1 MKVGYPDTINNK
13 AYQGEK
19 SPFKMVDKS
28 KADLDKDGKVSDYE
42 ENRAEAAFGDAP
54 LNYSPV
60 KSREM
65 SAKRRARRKKRVEK
79 IDAKANSIAEQKYL
93 EGVADEDLPTT
104 AKKGKEKKYDRL
116 TKKSDRISAKTTK
129 ILRKNNQVPSA
140 KKGFEKKDY
149 GGKDDK
155 FDPKTMKPPTRKK
168 KSPVKSTDIIG
179 GFRADRKAAAEKA
192 KKAEAAIR
200 ESQSSSK
207 SSEPT
212 AEPARKK
219 TRLGR
224 AVGGI
229 RKAIK
234 ARKERRNDGV
244 DSNPKV
250 QEREIGRITRKKN
263 KKENKDAI
271 KKQKS
276 LVTKA
281 RQDKKTAKAVDKQT
295 KRLKKVTN
303 KVVGK
308 VADVKSGG
316 LGIDQ
321 APRNKRKTIAAN
333 KVAQEAYIKKRAED
347 KKKKSFKG
355 F

>member
-1 MKVGYPDTINNK
+1 MKLGYPDTINNK

-155 FDPKTMKPPTRKK
+155 FDPKTMKPPT
-168 KSPVKSTDIIG
+168 
-179 GFRADRKAAAEKA
+179 
-192 KKAEAAIR
+192 
-200 ESQSSSK
+200 
-207 SSEPT
+207 
-212 AEPARKK
+212 
-219 TRLGR
+219 
-224 AVGGI
+224 
-229 RKAIK
+229 
-234 ARKERRNDGV
+234 
-244 DSNPKV
+244 
-250 QEREIGRITRKKN
+250 
-263 KKENKDAI
+263 
-271 KKQKS
+271 
-276 LVTKA
+276 
-281 RQDKKTAKAVDKQT
+281 
-295 KRLKKVTN
+295 
-303 KVVGK
+303 
-308 VADVKSGG
+308 
-316 LGIDQ
+316 
-321 APRNKRKTIAAN
+321 
-333 KVAQEAYIKKRAED
+333 
-347 KKKKSFKG
+347 KKKKK
-355 F
+355 